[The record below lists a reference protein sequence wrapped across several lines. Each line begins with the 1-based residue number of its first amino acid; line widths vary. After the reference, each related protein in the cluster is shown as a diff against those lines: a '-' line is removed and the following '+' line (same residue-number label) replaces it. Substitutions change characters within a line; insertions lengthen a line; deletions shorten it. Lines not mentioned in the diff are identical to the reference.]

1 MGTKVESCIVCSLSQ
16 YHVHNITSAN
26 KGSQLGT
33 ANAIHFNNED
43 LLGKLELKLE
53 ILDVL
58 LSEVV
63 KSPNVNYG
71 STGSVEIGEVLRV
84 RLSLHRVRCVQ
95 LTNHRSLRKNDLQ
108 SKILDLIKM
117 KILSARRKHSTI
129 KTF

>member
-33 ANAIHFNNED
+33 SHFNNED